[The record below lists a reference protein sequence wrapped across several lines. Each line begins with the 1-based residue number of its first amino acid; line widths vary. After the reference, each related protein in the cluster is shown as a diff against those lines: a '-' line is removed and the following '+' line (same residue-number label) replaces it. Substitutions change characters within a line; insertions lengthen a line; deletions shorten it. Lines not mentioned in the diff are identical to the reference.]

1 MPDVTASRSALLQ
14 AFKEVY
20 GEKVA
25 EQQNRRAFI
34 YNEFEKSN
42 RRTAGGKYW
51 TIPMQDE
58 GGQAVGSYNEDEE
71 TSDSQAE
78 TYKEIQILPRQHYAT
93 VQLTGL
99 AMASAKGNL
108 RAFIDA
114 KDSEIKNKTKNLIS
128 RLNANYYQR
137 GDGRIATITAADATT
152 FTCAVG
158 TNMNWFRKGMK
169 VDIYAAAGF
178 PTTKRGTGRSHGT
191 KKQGWQITAVNK
203 ATRVVSYVTAGP
215 AGDLTGGSAA
225 ANTDI
230 VVYEDTND
238 SSSTGAVSGATDT
251 AGKNILGLRSLVDD
265 GTEGATTCQNINRTT
280 FPIFKGNMLANSGV
294 ARALSLDLMQLSL
307 DTCDVESGD
316 VPDWMV
322 AGYGQRRSY
331 LNLLWYD
338 VRYGPRQLRGG
349 FEVLKYNNLD
359 FVVDKDCE
367 PGRIY
372 FGLKESLKRYVI
384 QEIGI
389 LDEATASGFER
400 VSKKDVYELLIGG
413 YWNIGMDRPNTW
425 LKLIDLIEP

>member
-1 MPDVTASRSALLQ
+1 MADVIASRGALLQ
-14 AFKEVY
+14 AFKEIY

-42 RRTAGGKYW
+42 RRTSGGKYW
-51 TIPMQDE
+51 TVPMQDE

-71 TSDSQAE
+71 TSDAQSE
-78 TYKEIQILPRQHYAT
+78 VYKEIQILPRQHYAG

-114 KDSEIKNKTKNLIS
+114 KDSEIKNKTKNLIA
-128 RLNANYYQR
+128 RLNCNYYQR
-137 GDGRIATITAADATT
+137 GDGRIGTALSSADAPD
-152 FTCAVG
+152 AIVMSVG

-169 VDIYAAAGF
+169 IDVFAAAAF
-178 PTTKRGTGRSHGT
+178 PTTKRNGAHGT

-203 ATRVVSYVTAGP
+203 ATRTLSFGNVNPNAAGVIS
-215 AGDLTGGSAA
+215 G
-225 ANTDI
+225 DI
-230 VVYEDTND
+230 VVYEDTQD
-238 SSSTGAVSGATDT
+238 SSSVGATSGATDT

-265 GTEGATTCQNINRTT
+265 TTEGPTTVQNIDRSV
-280 FPIFKGNMLANSGV
+280 FPIFKGNVLSNSGT
-294 ARALSLDLMQLSL
+294 ARPLSLDLMQLSI
-307 DTCDVESGD
+307 DTCEIESGD
-316 VPDWMV
+316 QPDWMV
-322 AGYGQRRSY
+322 AGYGQRRNY

-349 FEVLKYNNLD
+349 YEVLKYNHLD

-367 PGRIY
+367 PGRAY

-400 VSKKDVYELLIGG
+400 QSKKDVYELLIGG
-413 YWNIGMDRPNTW
+413 YWNLGMDRPNTW
-425 LKLIDLIEP
+425 LKLIDLTEPS